1 MAVHTKHPAWQVPRA
16 PERERTGH
24 LLLRAWCVFV
34 LFLALTGVAWVL
46 AFGTAVAGA
55 VLLAGGL
62 VSAVLWVL
70 VRPPLNARRLPWF
83 VLAYVLWAGLSILW
97 SAWPAATA
105 TTWLLL
111 AVSTLQGLFT
121 ATVLTWREFV
131 ASLASALKW
140 ALGLSLVF
148 ELVVSLFVQA
158 PLLPGFRLREP
169 GVDYDPIEYW
179 SRDNLFDGG
188 RIQGLFGNANLLAGV
203 AVLGL
208 IVFAIRFAARAPRR
222 ILLVGWMLLAL
233 FLLVRA
239 GSATAYLSMAAVLVV
254 LGTVLL
260 MRTVHHAGGRTKYYL
275 LYAAVGLGGAAVLWF
290 GRDAIFSALGRSAD
304 LTGRE
309 RIWAAVWERAVEHP
323 IIGWGYSTPWITTD
337 PAFDG
342 WIVDHGQTV
351 QQAHD
356 MWLDVFLQLGAVG
369 LVLIAGIYLSF
380 IWRAWFF
387 AVDRP
392 RWDLRADRPYSPLTL
407 LPTLLAT
414 LLLVQ
419 GITES
424 GPLLLWGW
432 MLVVAL
438 GTKIT
443 QSPLVG
449 VGPAEQSV
457 ALERGDA
464 VPES

>member
-1 MAVHTKHPAWQVPRA
+1 MAVHTQHPAWPVPTA
-16 PERERTGH
+16 PERERTAH

-34 LFLALTGVAWVL
+34 LFLGVTGVAWVL
-46 AFGTAVAGA
+46 AFGAVAAGA
-55 VLLAGGL
+55 VAITAGIVSSVVWL
-62 VSAVLWVL
+62 V
-70 VRPPLNARRLPWF
+70 VRPPLNGRRLPWF
-83 VLAYVLWAGLSILW
+83 VLAYVLWAGLSVLW
-97 SAWPAATA
+97 SAWPGATVP
-105 TTWLLL
+105 TWLLL
-111 AVSTLQGLFT
+111 AVTTLQGLFV
-121 ATVLTWREFV
+121 AAVLTWRELV
-131 ASLASALKW
+131 ASIASALKW

-148 ELVVSLFVQA
+148 ELAVSLFVQA
-158 PLLPGFRLREP
+158 PLLPGFRLRAP
-169 GVDYDPIEYW
+169 DATYDPIEYW

-188 RIQGLFGNANLLAGV
+188 RIQGLFGNANLLAAV
-203 AVLGL
+203 AVLAL
-208 IVFAIRFAARAPRR
+208 IVFAVRFAAGAPRR
-222 ILLVGWMLLAL
+222 VLLVGWMLLAV

-239 GSATAYLSMAAVLVV
+239 GSATAYLSALAVLVV

-260 MRTVHHAGGRTKYYL
+260 MRTVEHAGGRTKYYL
-275 LYAAVGLGGAAVLWF
+275 LYALVGLGGAAALWF
-290 GRDAIFSALGRSAD
+290 GRDAIFTALGRSAD

-309 RIWAAVWERAVEHP
+309 RIWDAVLERASQHP
-323 IIGWGYSTPWITTD
+323 VVGWGYSTPWLTSD

-342 WIVDHGQTV
+342 WIVDHGVSV
-351 QQAHD
+351 QQAHN

-369 LVLIAGIYLSF
+369 LVLVVGIYLSF
-380 IWRAWFF
+380 IWRSWFF
-387 AVDRP
+387 AIDRP

-419 GITES
+419 GVTES

-443 QSPLVG
+443 QAPLVG

-464 VPES
+464 VTGP